1 MSAARASP
9 FNLVFRESADTVFPA
24 IREAL
29 TRGGRNPRSRDD
41 FLMVPESVSLVRELR
56 PDEGLGEGI
65 DRLAALVHH
74 AYLYWDE
81 GERTVALSP
90 AELEAMLSTDFLTM
104 SRSARPGPAFYAELP
119 LRRVWAEVV
128 EGQPPE
134 PLDGCF
140 VHHSER
146 TGNLRVLGVFG
157 MHPERSGF
165 SVAEVE
171 GPRVTTLQRA
181 DGTALFSPILPGGS
195 LARLFSVAGGEE
207 LLELGWRIELG
218 AEAAEL
224 GAHSSL
230 SGRVA
235 PGQEG

>member
-1 MSAARASP
+1 MSAGRASP
-9 FNLVFRESADTVFPA
+9 FNFVFRESADTTFPA
-24 IREAL
+24 IRDAL
-29 TRGGRNPRSRDD
+29 IRGGRDPRSRDD
-41 FLMVPESVSLVRELR
+41 FLMVPESVSLIRELR

-81 GERTVALSP
+81 GQRTAALSTV
-90 AELEAMLSTDFLTM
+90 ELEAMLSTEFLTEP
-104 SRSARPGPAFYAELP
+104 RSPRRETAFYAELP

-146 TGNLRVLGVFG
+146 NGNLRVLGVFG
-157 MHPERSGF
+157 IHPERFGF

-171 GPRVTTLQRA
+171 GPRATTLQRS
-181 DGTALFSPILPGGS
+181 DGTALFSPTLAGGS

-218 AEAAEL
+218 AEALEL
-224 GAHSSL
+224 GAPGSI

-235 PGQEG
+235 PGEES